1 MCLCVCQSSEALRK
15 SEAELGGYRERED
28 ESRRVAQQA
37 IAEKENAMQASVVA
51 EGEILK
57 LRRELELEVQ
67 MNRRSDA
74 TLKCAESE
82 RTNVL
87 RIMDEYAKID
97 AVRW

>member
-1 MCLCVCQSSEALRK
+1 
-15 SEAELGGYRERED
+15 
-28 ESRRVAQQA
+28 
-37 IAEKENAMQASVVA
+37 
-51 EGEILK
+51 
-57 LRRELELEVQ
+57 
-67 MNRRSDA
+67 MNRRNDA